1 MSGSVLYGPITEV
14 ERARDLFEKHLLK
27 RNVFLLDCDDKWGM
41 GKERNLLEM
50 LGFFRDMLVSADE
63 VEVLNPTRQQWSA
76 FSLNVQ
82 VLLILKLED
91 RLDSTY
97 MAIPL
102 NIFFSSYCSYTHVL
116 KMWRC
121 GECKNKDKEMEACKG
136 RRREHELVET
146 DSDQTGAKRR
156 CDESGLRPDCH
167 MVQSSATLGDF

>member
-1 MSGSVLYGPITEV
+1 MINGV
-14 ERARDLFEKHLLK
+14 
-27 RNVFLLDCDDKWGM
+27 W
-41 GKERNLLEM
+41 GKERNLVEM

-136 RRREHELVET
+136 NTSLLRRT
-146 DSDQTGAKRR
+146 
-156 CDESGLRPDCH
+156 
-167 MVQSSATLGDF
+167 ATRLGQKEDVMRVA